1 MKNYLLKLLLIYFVC
16 FFKAEADISI
26 YTVKDNQVFLQNDGN
41 VLELREKAK
50 KLAFEN
56 AFNILTKKIL
66 EPSQLRKLE
75 IADEIEISNLIKDFK
90 IIEEKITD
98 INYTSNILVNFNSDL
113 ILDLFDGLK
122 IKSKVLVSEEY
133 LVLPVLKKFNT
144 FYLWEIDNVWY
155 DLLLNEYDEL
165 GLLKLFFPK
174 KNHIN
179 KLKISVDQILNQNK
193 ESLNNFLTLKKKKKA
208 IVVLLEESYDLSINK
223 TKSLVSV
230 KLYSNNEFKNIKLF
244 QKNEYIEVSELSNAK
259 LISKLIMNE
268 LQEWWKNKIDSPDFE
283 SQEEYVFFLRLETDN
298 LKKNILIE
306 NRINQIL
313 GKKGFTLHQF
323 NKKQIIYRVKT
334 KYTVDQLNL
343 AFEVDNL
350 KLVESDE
357 KEDLFEL
364 KLY

>member
-1 MKNYLLKLLLIYFVC
+1 MKNYFFKLVLVYLAC
-16 FFKAEADISI
+16 FFKVEADISI
-26 YTVKDNQVFLQNDGN
+26 YTVRDNQIYLQNDGN

-50 KLAFEN
+50 ALAFEN
-56 AFNILTKKIL
+56 AFNILSKKIL
-66 EPSQLRKLE
+66 EPSELRKLKMV
-75 IADEIEISNLIKDFK
+75 DEIEISNLIKDFK
-90 IIEEKITD
+90 IIEEKITN

-113 ILDLFDGLK
+113 ILELFDELQ

-133 LVLPVLKKFNT
+133 LVLPILKKFNT

-155 DLLLNEYDEL
+155 DLLLNEYDDL

-179 KLKISVDQILNQNK
+179 KLKISVEQILNQNK
-193 ESLNNFLTLKKKKKA
+193 DSLNNFLSSNKKKKA
-208 IVVLLEESYDLSINK
+208 IIILLQESYDLNINK
-223 TKSLVSV
+223 TNSIVSA
-230 KLYSNNEFKNIKLF
+230 KLYSNNEFKTIKLF
-244 QKNEYIEVSELSNAK
+244 QENEYKEVSELSNAK

-350 KLVESDE
+350 RLVESGE
-357 KEDLFEL
+357 EENLFEL